1 MKLLFFTTLTG
12 ISLSVAARIR
22 IITVGHY
29 VFFFTPPSF
38 SGVSPGDFVE
48 FQFPGQV
55 HSVVRGDYNHP
66 CRPGVD
72 SNMLGRFGNE
82 SVWSDGAGGLTDYN
96 VSVPVPSPSHFKY
109 D

>member
-1 MKLLFFTTLTG
+1 MKLLFFVTTLTG
-12 ISLSVAARIR
+12 IYLSVAAKTH

-29 VFFFTPPSF
+29 MFFFTPPSL

-55 HSVVRGDYNHP
+55 YSVVRGDYNAP

-72 SNMLGRFGNE
+72 SNTLGRFGNG
-82 SVWSDGAGGLTDYN
+82 SVWSDGVGGLRDYN
-96 VSVPVPSPSHFKY
+96 VSVPVPLRSERR
-109 D
+109 